1 MLALGRCQIQAT
13 CRLCR
18 RRADLVASAPPNPR
32 ARGSGE
38 VHPMSRQKPEVF
50 LLEDVLGHGSK
61 DDESGSW
68 NVGRVLVEGIGIAD
82 ELARGMDEEPAWT
95 VAAWTVRRRFQV

>member
-1 MLALGRCQIQAT
+1 M
-13 CRLCR
+13 
-18 RRADLVASAPPNPR
+18 
-32 ARGSGE
+32 
-38 VHPMSRQKPEVF
+38 HPVSRQKPEVF

-82 ELARGMDEEPAWT
+82 ELARGMDEEPAENRCSGTRHGRVLDRWGS
-95 VAAWTVRRRFQV
+95 VDEHRIRALKRVVRAAPGAETTRQSN